1 MNFQAIGSIGA
12 IGPQPPTAPTIQS
25 SPNVRNTE
33 LLRNAGRALGVQEQ
47 EEAGFESIFQAYLN
61 MLNSAERAEAQM
73 QHLQVEFALG
83 NHDDIL
89 AVVLAQEMAFTSMQF
104 AIQVTSRFIEAYR
117 EIMRMQI

>member
-1 MNFQAIGSIGA
+1 MSFQAINGIGA
-12 IGPQPPTAPTIQS
+12 LGTQPMQMPSLQPGSNIHNA
-25 SPNVRNTE
+25 E
-33 LLRNAGRALGVQEQ
+33 LLRNAGRTLGVAPQ

-83 NHDDIL
+83 NHDDML
-89 AVVLAQEMAFTSMQF
+89 AVILAQEMAFTSMQF